1 MGFSLSGV
9 LAGAAKRG
17 SERLKALEED
27 TKKIITT
34 EASRIGAEMEA
45 SRKQRTKDKLDYGK
59 AARKLR
65 SQYNLNDA
73 QIEAVLTGGLEGA
86 EQLDKTMQNAALR
99 AQLGNK
105 VFDRNATLAS
115 ILPTITPDV
124 AGRSITEQQEAFAA
138 MRTPFESTF
147 ETGVTNIGNTVAA
160 MTRSGKSPDE
170 YIRSQLQAQS
180 QAFGGQAPAEFKG
193 TAFGEQ
199 TGFGFRPDVVS
210 QADILAAQQTA
221 ATIKSTEAGTAATEM
236 STERMAQTL
245 PFEIEERKAKIKQIG
260 ADMKFTSAQTDR
272 IIKLIPSDV
281 AINEGKVLQLS
292 KDLEK
297 TDAIIAQMAE
307 ENKQIAANTGLIK
320 SKIEKLAVE
329 TDILKDFGPKEMEAK
344 ILQMNTAAGLNAIRT
359 ETLEEELQFIEP
371 KAKAEIDRITAAI
384 GTEKLTQEKLA
395 VDLDLLKKFGAKE
408 QEAGL
413 RLIESKIIANGS
425 YSDIEEFQVAML
437 NENKKLEDQLAGMG
451 ELDLP
456 FNEMSAEGI
465 AIKEQIER
473 NSDRIGAS
481 AIALSDTQGFE
492 ELLNKGQAPTVFNH
506 MVRQNLQGFNVR
518 QEFSSF
524 DQIIANIEESKR
536 PAYFAALIQTAH
548 DFDAVYGEDKQGQRF
563 SQRKLEGIN
572 NMMADYY
579 AREDAKSPSARTKG
593 QPAIKMTLGE
603 LDLSNNGANLPAATE
618 GQIGFV
624 KDSTGYKEY
633 MIFTGGKFV
642 RVF

>member
-17 SERLKALEED
+17 SERLKALEDD
-27 TKKIITT
+27 TKKLITT
-34 EASRIGAEMEA
+34 EAGRIGAEMEA

-99 AQLGNK
+99 AQLNNK

-115 ILPTITPDV
+115 VLPTITPDV
-124 AGRSITEQQEAFAA
+124 AGRSIAEQQEAFAA

-221 ATIKSTEAGTAATEM
+221 ATIKSTEAGTAAQEM
-236 STERMAQTL
+236 STERMSTL
-245 PFEIEERKAKIKQIG
+245 LPIEVAEREAAIEKIG
-260 ADMKFTSAQTDR
+260 VDMKFTAAQTKR
-272 IIKLIPSDV
+272 IMKLLPSDLE
-281 AINEGKVLQLS
+281 INEGKVLQLS

-297 TDAIIAQMAE
+297 TDAIIAQMAA
-307 ENKQIAANTGLIK
+307 ENKQIAANTDLIT
-320 SKIEKLAVE
+320 SRMEKLAVE
-329 TDILKDFGPKEMEAK
+329 TGILEEFGPKEMEAK
-344 ILQMNTAAGLNAIRT
+344 ILQMNTAAGLNAIRQ
-359 ETLEEELQFIEP
+359 ETLETELQFIEP
-371 KAKAEIDRITAAI
+371 QAKAEIDRITAAI
-384 GTEKLTQEKLA
+384 GTEKLTQDKLR
-395 VDLDLLKKFGAKE
+395 VDLDLLKEFGAKE

-465 AIKEQIER
+465 AIKEKIER
-473 NSDRIGAS
+473 NNDRIGAS

-548 DFDAVYGEDKQGQRF
+548 DF
-563 SQRKLEGIN
+563 EGIN

-579 AREDAKSPSARTKG
+579 AREDAKPPSAKKKG

>member
-17 SERLKALEED
+17 SERLKTLEDD
-27 TKKIITT
+27 TKKLITT
-34 EASRIGAEMEA
+34 EAGRIGAEMEA

-99 AQLGNK
+99 AQLNNK

-115 ILPTITPDV
+115 VLPTITPNV
-124 AGRSITEQQEAFAA
+124 ESRSIAEQQEAFAA

-160 MTRSGKSPDE
+160 MTRSGKAPEE

-221 ATIKSTEAGTAATEM
+221 ATIKSTEAGTAAQEM
-236 STERMAQTL
+236 STERMAQML

-272 IIKLIPSDV
+272 IIKLLPSDV
-281 AINEGKVLQLS
+281 AINEVLQLS

-307 ENKQIAANTGLIK
+307 ENKQIAANTGLIT
-320 SKIEKLAVE
+320 SRMEKLAIE
-329 TDILKDFGPKEMEAK
+329 TDILTKFGPKEMEAK

-359 ETLEEELQFIEP
+359 ETLETELQFIEP
-371 KAKAEIDRITAAI
+371 KARAEIDRITAAI

-413 RLIESKIIANGS
+413 RLIEAKIIANGS
-425 YSDIEEFQVAML
+425 YADIEEFQVAML

-456 FNEMSAEGI
+456 FNEMSAEGA

-473 NSDRIGAS
+473 NNDRIGSS

-548 DFDAVYGEDKQGQRF
+548 DFDAVYGNDKQGQRF
-563 SQRKLEGIN
+563 SDRKLEGIN
-572 NMMADYY
+572 NMLSDYY
-579 AREDAKSPSARTKG
+579 AREDAKPPSTRTRG

-603 LDLSNNGANLPAATE
+603 LDVDNLPAATE
-618 GQIGFV
+618 GQIGFI
-624 KDSTGYKEY
+624 KDSSGYKEY